1 MQRITVMT
9 TAALL
14 LSVVAIGQSNIDP
27 EHKWAWGEN
36 IGWTN
41 WYDANGGLDGVIVYP
56 THLVGFIWA
65 ENVGWIN
72 TGNGPAGGVQY
83 TNETGEDFGVNVDP
97 CGGELFGLAWGE
109 NIGWINFEGGALADP
124 PQPARIGEVCR
135 LHGYVWGENVG
146 WINLDD
152 AEHYVALTVVSM
164 WVGDLNCDCAVNAF
178 DIDPFV
184 LALTSGP
191 TYDAYY
197 AAYPDCNHM
206 LADMNADGVVNAFD
220 IDPFVDCLTQ

>member
-1 MQRITVMT
+1 MQRMTIIT
-9 TAALL
+9 TAILL
-14 LSVVAIGQSNIDP
+14 LPVVAPAQSNIDP

-41 WYDANGGLDGVIVYP
+41 WYDANDGLDGVIVYP
-56 THLVGFIWA
+56 TYLEGFIWA
-65 ENVGWIN
+65 ENVGWICV
-72 TGNGPAGGVQY
+72 GNGPAGGVQY
-83 TNETGEDFGVNVDP
+83 TNETGEDFGVNVGS
-97 CGGELFGLAWGE
+97 CGELFGLAWGE
-109 NIGWINFEGGALADP
+109 NIGWINFDGGALAEP
-124 PQPARIGEVCR
+124 PQPAKIDDECR
-135 LHGYVWGENVG
+135 LRGFVWGENVG

-152 AEHYVALTVVSM
+152 EEHYVAVAAYVRR
-164 WVGDLNCDCAVNAF
+164 GDLNCDCLLNAF

-220 IDPFVDCLTQ
+220 IDPFVECLTQ